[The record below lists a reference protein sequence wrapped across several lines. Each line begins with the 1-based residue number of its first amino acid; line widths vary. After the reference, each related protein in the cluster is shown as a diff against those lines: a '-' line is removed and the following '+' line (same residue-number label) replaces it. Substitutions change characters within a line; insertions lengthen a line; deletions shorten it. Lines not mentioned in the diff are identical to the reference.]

1 MKTTELSREQLIQLK
16 QAMLNTDM
24 DEGVSYDELS
34 RADELVSDDDVHN
47 RFAGIRFS
55 PDDFG

>member
-16 QAMLNTDM
+16 QAMLNSDM

-55 PDDFG
+55 PEDFG

>member
-1 MKTTELSREQLIQLK
+1 MKTTELSREQLILLK
-16 QAMLNTDM
+16 QAMLGADM
-24 DEGVSYDELS
+24 NEGVSYDELS

>member
-1 MKTTELSREQLIQLK
+1 MSTTELSREQLIQLK
-16 QAMLNTDM
+16 QAILNADV

-47 RFAGIRFS
+47 RFAGVRFS
-55 PDDFG
+55 PEDFG